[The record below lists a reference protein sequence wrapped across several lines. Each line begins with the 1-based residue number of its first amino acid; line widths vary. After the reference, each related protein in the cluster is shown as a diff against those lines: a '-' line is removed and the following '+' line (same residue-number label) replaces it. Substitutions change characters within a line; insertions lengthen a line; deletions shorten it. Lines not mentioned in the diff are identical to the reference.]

1 MFFTTCLVLFSASRK
16 KFFPNLSYSVIMHS
30 SVRLQAKMQKN
41 AARLPREIAFLV
53 RCLFSFTKKGL
64 FFGKN
69 TYYYHKTHRLKRKF
83 ISLRYSQTNTGQ

>member
-16 KFFPNLSYSVIMHS
+16 KFFPE
-30 SVRLQAKMQKN
+30 QAKMQKH

>member
-16 KFFPNLSYSVIMHS
+16 KFFPNLSYSVILHS

-53 RCLFSFTKKGL
+53 ICLFSFTKKGL

-69 TYYYHKTHRLKRKF
+69 TYYYHITHRLKR
-83 ISLRYSQTNTGQ
+83 

>member
-1 MFFTTCLVLFSASRK
+1 MFFTTCLVSFSVSRK
-16 KFFPNLSYSVIMHS
+16 KFFPSTTFSVIMHS
-30 SVRLQAKMQKN
+30 PKRPQAYMQKHI
-41 AARLPREIAFLV
+41 ARLPRKFAFLV
-53 RCLFSFTKKGL
+53 RCLISFTKKGL

>member
-30 SVRLQAKMQKN
+30 SVRLQAKMQKH
-41 AARLPREIAFLV
+41 AARLPRELAFLV

-64 FFGKN
+64 FFRQK
-69 TYYYHKTHRLKRKF
+69 HILLSQTHRLKRKF

>member
-1 MFFTTCLVLFSASRK
+1 MFFTTSHVLFSASRK

-30 SVRLQAKMQKN
+30 SVRLQAKMQKH
-41 AARLPREIAFLV
+41 AARLPRELAFLV
-53 RCLFSFTKKGL
+53 RCLFSFT
-64 FFGKN
+64 KN